1 MAAAAAPACAEV
13 ASSGRVKGSR
23 STRGER
29 WRRPW
34 RGERV
39 MQRPRRVETGAE
51 TWSGSETPRRRRH
64 APQAVGKKGS
74 RGKKAETKL
83 WMDLWAFGWLM
94 WYVADSIT
102 LPLQMLS
109 L

>member
-64 APQAVGKKGS
+64 APQAVGKKGRNEALDGS
-74 RGKKAETKL
+74 VGLR
-83 WMDLWAFGWLM
+83 
-94 WYVADSIT
+94 VVNVVRC
-102 LPLQMLS
+102 
-109 L
+109 